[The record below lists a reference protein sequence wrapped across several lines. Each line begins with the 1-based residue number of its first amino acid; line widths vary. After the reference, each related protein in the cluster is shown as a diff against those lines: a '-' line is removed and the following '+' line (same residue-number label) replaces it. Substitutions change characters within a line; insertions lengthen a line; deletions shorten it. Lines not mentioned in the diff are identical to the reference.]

1 MLTTLEQE
9 LKDRL
14 VRIESRMVQLG
25 DYVGANLR
33 TKQRI
38 NIVQSASGVAIEID
52 AMDVSMSRI
61 YAELAH
67 TTWANGPPTQPIPV
81 YHKGRM
87 ALMIYP
93 ERVPA
98 GGI

>member
-38 NIVQSASGVAIEID
+38 TIVQSAAGVAIEID
-52 AMDVSMSRI
+52 ALDVSLSRI
-61 YAELAH
+61 YNELGHTAWAH
-67 TTWANGPPTQPIPV
+67 GPPTQPIPI
-81 YHKGRM
+81 YHKNRM
-87 ALMIYP
+87 VMMIYP
-93 ERVPA
+93 EGP
-98 GGI
+98 